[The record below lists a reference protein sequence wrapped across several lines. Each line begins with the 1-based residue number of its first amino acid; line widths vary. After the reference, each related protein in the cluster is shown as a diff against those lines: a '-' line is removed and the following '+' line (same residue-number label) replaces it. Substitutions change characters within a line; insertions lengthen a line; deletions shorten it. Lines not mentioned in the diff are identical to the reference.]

1 MVWHILS
8 KGRVPLNQMT
18 LGGKVFFSLAQSGQ
32 RITDAADLAPEIASF
47 KGHSNPAKISTAEKE
62 AK

>member
-1 MVWHILS
+1 MAYFVQAQGTPQS
-8 KGRVPLNQMT
+8 ND
-18 LGGKVFFSLAQSGQ
+18 LGGEGFFFSLAQSGQ

>member
-1 MVWHILS
+1 ML
-8 KGRVPLNQMT
+8 KLQ
-18 LGGKVFFSLAQSGQ
+18 FQF
-32 RITDAADLAPEIASF
+32 DLQKSEWFTAFGIEIASF